1 MSILSNFAE
10 NLKELMLEHNLN
22 APALAKKLNIH
33 RTNVTRYMRGERL
46 PTFPVLVGILLLFNC
61 SADILLGLTDY
72 PVNAEFVPMP
82 DNFGQHLYKVMEE
95 HSVTQYSLTKGEKR
109 IVSGDL
115 MYKWLHNKTY
125 PSVENLVK
133 LADFMDCS
141 VDYLL
146 GRIK

>member
-61 SADILLGLTDY
+61 SADILLGLRMRTHWFLMWICSILLLHVCFADA
-72 PVNAEFVPMP
+72 VLRFV
-82 DNFGQHLYKVMEE
+82 
-95 HSVTQYSLTKGEKR
+95 R
-109 IVSGDL
+109 IIRARVSSSGL
-115 MYKWLHNKTY
+115 
-125 PSVENLVK
+125 LV
-133 LADFMDCS
+133 
-141 VDYLL
+141 
-146 GRIK
+146 